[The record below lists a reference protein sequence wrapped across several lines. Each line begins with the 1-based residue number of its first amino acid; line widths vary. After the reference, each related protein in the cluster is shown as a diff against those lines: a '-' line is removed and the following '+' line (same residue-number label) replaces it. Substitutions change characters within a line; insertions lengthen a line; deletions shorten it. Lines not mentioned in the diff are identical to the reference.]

1 VHRYCVIAC
10 IVIGGYCATLA
21 PVMVY
26 QKRFESDSF
35 FMGALVLVP
44 AALAF
49 GLAAIATREQ
59 AK

>member
-1 VHRYCVIAC
+1 MHRYCVIAC

-21 PVMVY
+21 PVMLY
-26 QKRFESDSF
+26 QKRGEADAF
-35 FMGALVLVP
+35 FMGALLLVP

-49 GLAAIATREQ
+49 GLAAIATREA